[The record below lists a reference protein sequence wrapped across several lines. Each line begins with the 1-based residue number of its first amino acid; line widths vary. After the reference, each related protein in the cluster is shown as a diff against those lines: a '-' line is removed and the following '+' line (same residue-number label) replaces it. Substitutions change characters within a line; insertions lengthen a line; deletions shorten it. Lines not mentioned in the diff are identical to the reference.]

1 MHARV
6 ERTCGDF
13 RLCHV
18 GVVMKA
24 MNAIA
29 VLWALAAAS
38 GAFAAGLPGGET
50 QKDGGDRLI
59 LPTTYAV
66 VTSDDLATLQ
76 GTAGV
81 AGVQLKDSMTSAN
94 IAAQTGSVVSAL
106 ENVASGANTLGAGA
120 LAGMNGIG
128 TVIQNTGNSV
138 MIQNST
144 ILNVAVQ

>member
-1 MHARV
+1 
-6 ERTCGDF
+6 
-13 RLCHV
+13 
-18 GVVMKA
+18 MKA
-24 MNAIA
+24 TTTIA
-29 VLWALAAAS
+29 VLWVLMAASSTWAAAPED
-38 GAFAAGLPGGET
+38 GLQAGT
-50 QKDGGDRLI
+50 QDRLV
-59 LPTTYAV
+59 LPATFAV
-66 VTSDDLATLQ
+66 VDDLAAQQ
-76 GTAGV
+76 GTAGT
-81 AGVQLKDSMTSAN
+81 AGVQLKETMTSAN